1 VIAHGRCAV
10 IAVLGVAALR
20 VGLSLFHNHGSS
32 RLRDGICSPGRKTP
46 YLRCERR
53 RLAANPNRRH
63 RGTIMKTTIL
73 TALIAL
79 SLLTGVAAS
88 ASAFD
93 GQKFWQEHATS
104 GER

>member
-1 VIAHGRCAV
+1 
-10 IAVLGVAALR
+10 
-20 VGLSLFHNHGSS
+20 
-32 RLRDGICSPGRKTP
+32 
-46 YLRCERR
+46 
-53 RLAANPNRRH
+53 
-63 RGTIMKTTIL
+63 MKTTIL